1 MTAEN
6 QLKMAVYPGN
16 LYFPRRAVAKTS
28 GAFLFPRRCCLS
40 TILLLPHKINLI
52 VVNQQQ
58 TTVNEQLSPDADLT
72 RLDALATLLDNRFRI
87 PGTEIRFGLDGI
99 IGLVPYVGDLAGF
112 VVSGILMRIMIQRG
126 AGPLLM
132 LRMMSNFTFDAVM
145 GIIPVAGDLFDFG
158 YKANRRNV
166 ELLKKYYADG
176 KAHPSAKGSLA
187 LLGLLFFVLFAF
199 LIWGIWRVAALLV
212 TWVWGLI

>member
-1 MTAEN
+1 M
-6 QLKMAVYPGN
+6 
-16 LYFPRRAVAKTS
+16 
-28 GAFLFPRRCCLS
+28 
-40 TILLLPHKINLI
+40 
-52 VVNQQQ
+52 VNQQQ
-58 TTVNEQLSPDADLT
+58 TTVNEHLSADADLT

-112 VVSGILMRIMIQRG
+112 VVSGILTRIMIRRG

-166 ELLKKYYADG
+166 QLLKKYYADG
-176 KAHPSAKGSLA
+176 KARPSAKGSLA
-187 LLGLLFFVLFAF
+187 LLGLLFFVLFAL

-212 TWVWGLI
+212 TWVWG

>member
-1 MTAEN
+1 M
-6 QLKMAVYPGN
+6 
-16 LYFPRRAVAKTS
+16 
-28 GAFLFPRRCCLS
+28 
-40 TILLLPHKINLI
+40 PHKINLI

-112 VVSGILMRIMIQRG
+112 VVSGILMRIMIRRG